1 MVMGSLGGFPN
12 FPGPSKSHTL
22 MGSLYVTTHS
32 LAPSHLSVLFDTVIN
47 VLVKAEGR
55 RQDYNKEMQGQ
66 SCHMQAKP
74 GDRAEYCAPRHCGND
89 YDCSAQRGSMSRDED
104 AYFGV

>member
-1 MVMGSLGGFPN
+1 MNVSRKDLVHLILL
-12 FPGPSKSHTL
+12 GPSPAV
-22 MGSLYVTTHS
+22 G
-32 LAPSHLSVLFDTVIN
+32 
-47 VLVKAEGR
+47 VKAEGR

-89 YDCSAQRGSMSRDED
+89 YDCSAQRGSGL
-104 AYFGV
+104 AKVA